1 MEKSK
6 PHLFTTLFIFTM
18 MILAAIAENTR
29 GVFVPSFK
37 SDFGITDTEIG
48 FVLTMCTIGYSIATF
63 IGGWLCDRIGQRI
76 VFIIGIITMIGA
88 LILLS
93 LSNSYLVF
101 IISMTLTSCG
111 LGLSS
116 ITINTLI
123 PILFISMQS
132 VIMNLVHF
140 CYGLGST
147 VGQRTAG
154 VLMYN
159 GIQWRK
165 IYLGVAVLYGVML
178 ILFNFIKIP
187 KINKGDNEVRIT
199 LKEALSNKIVLLYI
213 FTLGFYV
220 FAEGGTSNW
229 FVNYM
234 ESSFSFNK
242 SQSSLYLS
250 IFFAVF
256 SLGRLF
262 GGFVVEKKG
271 YLNVVLKSLSIGA
284 VLYII
289 GFLLGESGVLVI
301 GASGIFFAITFP
313 TVVLSISKV
322 FKNGSTYI
330 TGIIVTFA
338 TFINMIMTFLMG
350 IANDILGTRYAFVI
364 IPISLLLSIIALF
377 AVHRKTKDKLMINK

>member
-1 MEKSK
+1 MEKK

-37 SDFGITDTEIG
+37 NDFGITDTEIG
-48 FVLTMCTIGYSIATF
+48 FVLTMCTVGYSIATF
-63 IGGWLCDRIGQRI
+63 VGGWICDRIGQRI
-76 VFIIGIITMIGA
+76 VFISGIITMIGS

-93 LSNSYLVF
+93 LSNSYLLF

-111 LGLSS
+111 LGLSA

-132 VIMNLVHF
+132 IIMNLVHF

-147 VGQRTAG
+147 VGQRAAG

-159 GIQWRK
+159 GIEWRK
-165 IYLGVAVLYGVML
+165 IYLGVAVLYVIML
-178 ILFNFIKIP
+178 ILFSFIKIP
-187 KINKGDNEVRIT
+187 KINKGHNNARIT

-213 FTLGFYV
+213 CVLGFYV

-234 ESSFSFNK
+234 ESSFNFNK

-250 IFFAVF
+250 IFFAIF
-256 SLGRLF
+256 SIGRLF
-262 GGFVVEKKG
+262 GGFVVEKRG
-271 YLNVVLKSLSIGA
+271 YLNVVLKSLTIA
-284 VLYII
+284 LILYTL
-289 GFLLGESGVLVI
+289 GFIMGENGVLVI
-301 GASGIFFAITFP
+301 GVSGIFFAIAFP

-322 FKNGSTYI
+322 FNNGSTYI

-338 TFINMIMTFLMG
+338 TFINMAMTFLMG
-350 IANDILGTRYAFVI
+350 IANDMFGTRYAFAL
-364 IPISLLLSIIALF
+364 IPLS
-377 AVHRKTKDKLMINK
+377 